1 MIQINNKLQK
11 TREQHIKDALI
22 EFEKDL
28 LNFQLS
34 LQTKDNN
41 YRIFQAFKLNKN
53 GVPKNFEMKIDNLK
67 KKIILLEKEENNLK
81 NKKVKIIQKSK
92 YN

>member
-41 YRIFQAFKLNKN
+41 YRICQAFKLNK
-53 GVPKNFEMKIDNLK
+53 K
-67 KKIILLEKEENNLK
+67 
-81 NKKVKIIQKSK
+81 
-92 YN
+92 